1 MLVRQLPTMLS
12 NQTLERLIK
21 TYNESVAILNKNEED
36 TSSYLKVSSI
46 RNVESNSNLLYQ
58 IYLLTIFLFAWILFI
73 FVYPAIKTSESS
85 GEENIE
91 DMENNSVI
99 SNNETDI
106 HMIGEEYIIDSQ
118 LQYQNPNDIEK
129 VDFV

>member
-1 MLVRQLPTMLS
+1 MLS

-46 RNVESNSNLLYQ
+46 RNIESNSNLLYQ

-73 FVYPAIKTSESS
+73 FVYPAIKVSESS
-85 GEENIE
+85 AEENIE

-106 HMIGEEYIIDSQ
+106 HIIGEDYIIDSQ

>member
-1 MLVRQLPTMLS
+1 MLS

-73 FVYPAIKTSESS
+73 FVYPAIKISESS

-99 SNNETDI
+99 SNNETDL
-106 HMIGEEYIIDSQ
+106 HVIGEDYIIDSQ
-118 LQYQNPNDIEK
+118 LQH
-129 VDFV
+129 

>member
-1 MLVRQLPTMLS
+1 MLS

-46 RNVESNSNLLYQ
+46 RNIESNSNLLYQ

-73 FVYPAIKTSESS
+73 FVYPAIKISESS

-99 SNNETDI
+99 SNNETDL
-106 HMIGEEYIIDSQ
+106 HVIGEDYIIDSQ
-118 LQYQNPNDIEK
+118 LQHWRKTNGNKATHPP
-129 VDFV
+129 

>member
-1 MLVRQLPTMLS
+1 MMLA
-12 NQTLERLIK
+12 NQTIERLIK
-21 TYNESVAILNKNEED
+21 AYNESVFVLNEKEED
-36 TSSYLKVSSI
+36 SSSYLKVSSI
-46 RNVESNSNLLYQ
+46 HNIESNSNLLYQ

-73 FVYPAIKTSESS
+73 FVYPAIKISESS
-85 GEENIE
+85 AEENIE

-106 HMIGEEYIIDSQ
+106 HIIGEDYIIDSQ